1 MTLIQFIRLILRN
14 WLIIALFPLMLAAA
28 VFYLSK
34 QEPKEYE
41 STALVYTSM
50 GGSKSIGSESIRLD
64 YYTTNNM
71 FDNMVLMIKSRETIE
86 QVSLKLL
93 SQHLSLREADPTI
106 ISKESY
112 DNLKIH
118 INDTLWN
125 KLAVY
130 GDADSTY
137 ANVKRIHNAVPI
149 NSISYLMRDHHN
161 YGLSKIL
168 ERLRANRKASSDMM
182 ELVYRTNDP
191 GICKH
196 TLDYI
201 LEVFMKK
208 YAGLKEEEN
217 INAIRYFEEQL
228 KSAKDKLD
236 DAEARI
242 KSFISSNN
250 ILNFYEQGKYLDIA
264 YLEYEKDEDEA
275 KRIKAGTE
283 SNIEQ
288 IEELF
293 DMYSSRTKV
302 IDELIGLQKLLISKS
317 NELESL
323 SVNPTVN
330 KEKIRW
336 LKEDIK
342 EVQQQIT
349 QRTDKVFEI
358 STSKEG
364 IPRNT
369 ILEEWL
375 KLKIEYEQQLSSLE
389 VMKDRKSYLY
399 SKISSFAPL
408 GAELKKLEREVTVNE
423 GQYLSILHGL
433 NMAYLKKYDLE
444 MTSNQQVIDE
454 PFYPIDPLPSKK
466 KLIVAG
472 SYVAGLF
479 LVLFMIIGRR
489 LLDDRIN
496 SLDRAIKFTGLHI
509 GGMFPNTKYTRRGL
523 DKKLLLDSLK
533 EQFLGQ
539 VVLKQEENIQSINP
553 PLIIIYS
560 NRKKEG
566 KTFIADILARELA
579 GLNAKVLLMAQ
590 ISKTPVSDDV
600 YDVVN
605 YNDDRSLIKT
615 KSIDELI
622 SKDIAIQ
629 EYDYII
635 MILPAMLN
643 QSLPEK
649 IIEQTSLSIMVLNTN
664 RKWNILDDKLKEY
677 FSSVTSTNQIL
688 VLNKMHLDYL
698 EEGYGEFPSKK
709 TWYKRKQDNFSI
721 L

>member
-1 MTLIQFIRLILRN
+1 MTLMHFIRLLLRN
-14 WLIIALFPLMLAAA
+14 WLIITLFPLMLAAA

-41 STALVYTSM
+41 TTALVYTSM
-50 GGSKSIGSESIRLD
+50 GGSKSIGTESIRLD

-71 FDNMVLMIKSRETIE
+71 FDNMVLMIKSRETVE

-93 SQHLSLREADPTI
+93 AQHLSLREADPKI
-106 ISKESY
+106 ISKASF
-112 DNLKIH
+112 DNLKTH
-118 INDTLWN
+118 IDNALWN
-125 KLAVY
+125 ELAIY
-130 GDADSTY
+130 GDPDSTY
-137 ANVKRIHNAVPI
+137 INLKRIHTEKPI
-149 NSISYLMRDHHN
+149 NTISYLMRNHTN
-161 YGLSKIL
+161 YSLSKIL
-168 ERLRANRKASSDMM
+168 ERLRASRKASSDMM

-228 KSAKDKLD
+228 AGAKEKLD

-242 KSFISSNN
+242 KGFISSNN

-264 YLEYEKDEDEA
+264 YLEHEKDEDEA

-302 IDELIGLQKLLISKS
+302 IDELISLQKLLISKS

-323 SVNPTVN
+323 SVNSTAN
-330 KEKIRW
+330 RERMRW
-336 LKEDIK
+336 LKEDIN
-342 EVQQQIT
+342 EIQEQIT
-349 QRTDKVFEI
+349 ERTDKVFEI
-358 STSKEG
+358 STSREG

-389 VMKDRKSYLY
+389 VMKDRKSVLY
-399 SKISSFAPL
+399 NKISSFAPL

-454 PFYPIDPLPSKK
+454 PYYPIDPLPSKK
-466 KLIVAG
+466 KIIVAG
-472 SYVAGLF
+472 SYAAGLF
-479 LVLFMIIGRR
+479 LVLFMIIGGR

-496 SLDRAIKFTGLHI
+496 SLDRAIHFTGLHV
-509 GGMFPNTKYTRRGL
+509 GGMFPNTRYTRGGV
-523 DKKLLLDSLK
+523 DKKLLMASLK

-539 VVLKQEENIQSINP
+539 VILKQEKTHKSINP

-560 NRKKEG
+560 HRKLEG
-566 KTFIADILARELA
+566 KEFIADILARQLSEID
-579 GLNAKVLLMAQ
+579 GKVLVVGQ
-590 ISKTPVSDDV
+590 ENKNPISDDV

-605 YNDDRSLIKT
+605 YNDD
-615 KSIDELI
+615 KSIIKSKGIEELLTDDTNI
-622 SKDIAIQ
+622 HS
-629 EYDYII
+629 YDYII
-635 MILPAMLN
+635 LILPAMLN

-649 IIEQTSLSIMVLNTN
+649 IIESASLSIMVLNAN
-664 RKWNILDDKLKEY
+664 RKWNIGDDKLREY
-677 FSSVTSTNQIL
+677 YATVSNKNQIL

-698 EEGYGEFPSKK
+698 EEGYGEFPTKK
-709 TWYKRKQDNFSI
+709 AWYRGTKDNFSI

>member
-1 MTLIQFIRLILRN
+1 MTLMQFIRLLLRN

-50 GGSKSIGSESIRLD
+50 GGNKSIGTETIRLD

-71 FDNMVLMIKSRETIE
+71 FDNMVLMIRSRETVE

-93 SQHLSLREADPTI
+93 AQHLSLRKADPKI
-106 ISKESY
+106 ISESSY
-112 DNLKIH
+112 ENLKTH

-125 KLAVY
+125 RLAIY
-130 GDADSTY
+130 GDPDSTY
-137 ANVKRIHNAVPI
+137 ANLKRIHSETPI
-149 NSISYLMRDHHN
+149 NTISYLMRDHHN
-161 YGLSKIL
+161 YSLSKIL
-168 ERLRANRKASSDMM
+168 GRLRASRKASSDMM

-191 GICKH
+191 GICKY
-196 TLDYI
+196 TLEYL

-228 KSAKDKLD
+228 EGAKEKLD

-242 KSFISSNN
+242 KAFISSNN

-264 YLEYEKDEDEA
+264 YLEHEEAEDEA

-323 SVNPTVN
+323 SVNPTAN
-330 KEKIRW
+330 RERIRW
-336 LKEDIK
+336 LKEDIE
-342 EVQQQIT
+342 EVQQQIS

-389 VMKDRKSYLY
+389 VMKDRKSDLY
-399 SKISSFAPL
+399 NKISSFAPL

-472 SYVAGLF
+472 SYAAGLF

-496 SLDRAIKFTGLHI
+496 SLDRAIQYTGLHV
-509 GGMFPNTKYTRRGL
+509 GGMFPNTKYKRRGM
-523 DKKLLLDSLK
+523 DTDLLMASLK

-539 VVLKQEENIQSINP
+539 VILKQEEKIQSINP

-560 NRKKEG
+560 NRKTEG
-566 KTFIADILARELA
+566 KTFIADILARELS
-579 GLNAKVLLMAQ
+579 GIDGKVLLMAQ
-590 ISKTPVSDDV
+590 ADKTLVSDHV

-605 YNDDRSLIKT
+605 YNDDKSLIRT
-615 KSIDELI
+615 KSISELI
-622 SKDIAIQ
+622 TDDIDIHG
-629 EYDYII
+629 YDYII
-635 MILPAMLN
+635 LILPAMLN

-649 IIEQTSLSIMVLNTN
+649 IIESASLSIMVLNAN
-664 RKWNILDDKLKEY
+664 RKWNILDDKLKDY
-677 FSSVTSTNQIL
+677 YASVSNGNQLL

-698 EEGYGEFPSKK
+698 EEGYGEFPVKK
-709 TWYKRKQDNFSI
+709 TWYRRRQDNFSI